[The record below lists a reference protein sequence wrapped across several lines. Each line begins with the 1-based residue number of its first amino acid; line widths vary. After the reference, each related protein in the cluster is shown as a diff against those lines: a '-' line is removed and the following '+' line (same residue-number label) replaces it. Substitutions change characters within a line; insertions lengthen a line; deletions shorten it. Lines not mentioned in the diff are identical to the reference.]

1 MRSVIENCPNCGAA
15 GLEAVYEV
23 RGIPTHSCLL
33 METRA
38 EALDFPTGD
47 LRMAWCGHC
56 GFATNTL
63 FDVAMNAYSPKYE
76 EVQTFSPTFNSFQS
90 ELVERLVGKHGIR
103 RKTVVE
109 VGCGK
114 GEFLLELCDRG
125 ENEGIGI
132 DPSFVPGR
140 GEWNSQ
146 NRCRFLNELYSVER
160 HGSIPADAIV
170 CRHTLEH
177 IQPTREFVQTIR
189 DAIGNRLD
197 TLVFLEIP
205 DQERVYDERA
215 FWDIYYEHCSYFTQG
230 ALERVF
236 LACGFEILDSWRG
249 FGDQYLLIEAR
260 PLAPVRRPSFQVRE
274 SLDAMREK
282 VRGFANDV
290 PRAIDDWRRRFAR
303 WREAGQRVVIWG
315 AGSKG
320 VAFLTTLGVGEALD
334 CAVDINPHKCGYF
347 MPGTGHEVVAPE
359 ALRDYRP
366 DVVIVMNEIY
376 REEIRRQLASMGL
389 EPEIVT
395 T

>member
-1 MRSVIENCPNCGAA
+1 MAANCPNCGAHA
-15 GLEAVYEV
+15 LEEVYEV
-23 RGIPTHSCLL
+23 SGVPTHSCLL
-33 METRA
+33 METKA

-47 LRMAWCGHC
+47 VRVAWCESC
-56 GFATNTL
+56 AFATNTL
-63 FDVAMNAYSPKYE
+63 FDAGMNAYSTKYE

-90 ELVERLVGKHGIR
+90 GLVERLIEKHGIR
-103 RKTVVE
+103 NKKVVE
-109 VGCGK
+109 IGCGK

-140 GEWNSQ
+140 GDWNSAG
-146 NRCRFLNELYSVER
+146 RCRFINELYSAER
-160 HGSIPADAIV
+160 HGGIEADAIV

-177 IQPTREFVQTIR
+177 IQPTREFIQTVR
-189 DAIGNRLD
+189 ASIGDRLD

-236 LACGFEILDSWRG
+236 LGSGFEIVDSWKG

-260 PLAPVRRPSFQVRE
+260 PLATGQAPVFRVQE
-274 SLDAMREK
+274 SLEAMRAK
-282 VRGFANDV
+282 VRDFAADA
-290 PRAIDDWRRRFAR
+290 PRQIDG
-303 WREAGQRVVIWG
+303 WRERFSTWHREGKRVVIWG

-320 VAFLTTLGVGEALD
+320 VAFLTTLCVGDAVGY
-334 CAVDINPHKCGYF
+334 AVDINPHKHGYY

-359 ALRDYRP
+359 SMQEYRP

-376 REEIRRQLASMGL
+376 TEEIRRQLADLGL
-389 EPEIVT
+389 EPEIIAT
-395 T
+395 

>member
-1 MRSVIENCPNCGAA
+1 MIENCPNCGA
-15 GLEAVYEV
+15 GELEAIYEV
-23 RGIPTHSCLL
+23 SGIPTHSCLL
-33 METRA
+33 METKA

-47 LRMAWCGHC
+47 LQLAWCGRC
-56 GFATNTL
+56 GFATNAR
-63 FDVAMNAYSPKYE
+63 FDVAMNAYSTKYE
-76 EVQTFSPTFNSFQS
+76 EVQTFSPTFNRFQS

-103 RKTVVE
+103 GKTVVE
-109 VGCGK
+109 IGCGK
-114 GEFLLELCDRG
+114 GEFLLELCERG

-140 GEWNSQ
+140 GDWNSQ

-160 HGSIPADAIV
+160 HGSIAADAIV

-189 DAIGNRLD
+189 DAIGDRLD

-236 LACGFEILDSWRG
+236 LACGFEILDSWKG

-260 PLAPVRRPSFQVRE
+260 PLARGRAPSFRVRE

-282 VRGFANDV
+282 VRGFAGEV
-290 PRAIDDWRRRFAR
+290 PRAVEAWRGRFAR

-320 VAFLTTLGVGEALD
+320 VAFLTTLRAGDAVG
-334 CAVDINPHKCGYF
+334 CAVDINPHKHGYY
-347 MPGTGHEVVAPE
+347 MPGTAHEVVAPE
-359 ALRDYRP
+359 SMRDYRP
-366 DVVIVMNEIY
+366 DVVIAMNAIY
-376 REEIRRQLASMGL
+376 REEIRRQLGELGL
-389 EPEIVT
+389 TPEIVT
-395 T
+395 A

>member
-1 MRSVIENCPNCGAA
+1 VVDHCPNCGAD
-15 GLEAVYEV
+15 GLEDIYQVLGV
-23 RGIPTHSCLL
+23 PTHSCLL

-38 EALDFPTGD
+38 EALAFPTGD
-47 LRMAWCGHC
+47 VRVAWCGSC
-56 GFATNTL
+56 GFATNIL
-63 FDVAMNAYSPKYE
+63 FDVGMNAYSTKYE
-76 EVQTFSPTFNSFQS
+76 EVQTFSPTFNDFQS
-90 ELVERLVGKHGIR
+90 GLVERLVEKNGIR
-103 RKTVVE
+103 GKTVVE
-109 VGCGK
+109 IGCGK

-140 GEWNSQ
+140 GDWNSEG
-146 NRCRFLNELYSVER
+146 RCRFINELYSASR
-160 HGSIPADAIV
+160 HGSIEADAIV

-177 IQPTREFVQTIR
+177 IHPTREFIR
-189 DAIGNRLD
+189 TVRDSIGDRLD

-215 FWDIYYEHCSYFTQG
+215 FWDIYYEHCSYFTKG

-236 LACGFEILDSWRG
+236 LACGFEVKDSWKG

-260 PLAPVRRPSFQVRE
+260 PLPAGQAPSFQVQE
-274 SLDAMREK
+274 SLEAMRRK
-282 VRGFANDV
+282 VREFASDA
-290 PRAIDDWRRRFAR
+290 PRLIADWRDRFSAWQR
-303 WREAGQRVVIWG
+303 DGKRVVIWG

-320 VAFLTTLGVGEALD
+320 VAFLTTLGVGD
-334 CAVDINPHKCGYF
+334 GVGYAVDINPHKHGHY

-359 ALRDYRP
+359 SMQEYRP

-376 REEIRRQLASMGL
+376 KDEIRRQLAGL
-389 EPEIVT
+389 GVEPEIIT